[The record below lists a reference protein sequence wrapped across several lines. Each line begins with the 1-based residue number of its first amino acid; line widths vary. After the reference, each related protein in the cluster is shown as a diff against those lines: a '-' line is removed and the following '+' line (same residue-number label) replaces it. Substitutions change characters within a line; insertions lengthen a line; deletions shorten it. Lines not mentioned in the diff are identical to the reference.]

1 MFDPNKYDNTNSQD
15 KKSENFMDKRTQ
27 IIKYLSDLSPIIIK
41 ECEMLESYIKNNP
54 ESKAVGPFNEKLDG
68 WSRILNGLKILKDKY
83 EVV

>member
-15 KKSENFMDKRTQ
+15 KKSGNFMDKRTQ
-27 IIKYLSDLSPIIIK
+27 IIKYLSDLSPVIIK

-54 ESKAVGPFNEKLDG
+54 ESKAVGPFSEKLDG
-68 WSRILNGLKILKDKY
+68 WSRILNGLNILKDKY